1 MHDTFLLSNI
11 SEKLNEVCVE
21 NKIQKVNKLEIF
33 VNENSHIN
41 SVNLF
46 EYLKKFSSNIVG
58 EWTEIK
64 VETKTIAEETAV
76 LNSIEGE
83 AAEK

>member
-1 MHDTFLLSNI
+1 MHDTFLLNNI
-11 SEKLNEVCVE
+11 SEKLNEVCLQ
-21 NKIQKVNKLEIF
+21 NKIQKVNKLEIL

-46 EYLKKFSSNIVG
+46 EYLKRFSSVVG

-64 VETKTIAEETAV
+64 VVTSQIEEQTAI

-83 AAEK
+83 TAEE